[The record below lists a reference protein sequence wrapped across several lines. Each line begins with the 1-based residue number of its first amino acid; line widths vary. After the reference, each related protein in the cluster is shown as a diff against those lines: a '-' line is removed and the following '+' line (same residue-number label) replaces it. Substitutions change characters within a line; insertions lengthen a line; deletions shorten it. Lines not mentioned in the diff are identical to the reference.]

1 MKKANILATAAL
13 ATLLAACSNDS
24 DVLNT
29 PDYADTPIGLNVNVG
44 PMATRAGYDNDNLTG
59 SSFGLYLTTEGT
71 NSDERYNC
79 TNLEVIYNNGWTI
92 QGGQLLW
99 KSNDATVTYYAY
111 LPYTGIV
118 GDAASY
124 AFTVQTDQSNES
136 NVKASDLL
144 WTGGRQDATAGKALD
159 INFKHALSKLNVTLT
174 KGSELELEDGVTF
187 TSVKLSNCATEIV
200 VNLLKGTIVKTTNS
214 GQTITLYATTE
225 NKQYEC
231 ILVPQTFAQSL
242 KVEITDNNGKVY
254 TFIKSDNE
262 LTFSSG
268 KQYTLNLTVGRDKVT
283 TGTISAESWG
293 NEQQGGD
300 LVTE

>member
-24 DVLNT
+24 DVFNT

-44 PMATRAGYDNDNLTG
+44 PMATRAGYEQGALTEG
-59 SSFGLYLTTEGT
+59 SFGLYLTTDGT

-79 TNLEVIYNNGWTI
+79 TNREVKYDNGWTI

-111 LPYTGIV
+111 LPYTGTV
-118 GDAASY
+118 RDAVNY
-124 AFTVQTDQSNES
+124 AFAVQTDQSTED

-144 WTGGRQDATAGKALD
+144 CTGQQPATPGTALD
-159 INFKHALSKLNVTLT
+159 ITFKHALSKLNVTLA
-174 KGSELELEDGVTF
+174 KGSELEDGLTF
-187 TSVKLSNCATEIV
+187 TSVRLSNCATATT
-200 VNLLKGTIVKTTNS
+200 VNLTDGTTGNTTNS
-214 GQTITLYATTE
+214 GQTITMYAATPNE
-225 NKQYEC
+225 QYEC

-254 TFIKSDNE
+254 TFTSNKD
-262 LTFSSG
+262 LTFASG
-268 KQYTLNLTVGRDKVT
+268 EEYTLNLTVGRDKVT
-283 TGTISAESWG
+283 TGTISADPWG
-293 NEQQGGD
+293 EEQQGGD

>member
-1 MKKANILATAAL
+1 MKKINMIATAAL

-24 DVLNT
+24 DVFNT

-44 PMATRAGYDNDNLTG
+44 PMATRAGYEQGALTEG
-59 SSFGLYLTTEGT
+59 SFGLYLTTQDTEG
-71 NSDERYNC
+71 DERYNC
-79 TNLEVIYNNGWTI
+79 TNREVRYDNGWAI
-92 QGGQLLW
+92 QGEQLLW

-111 LPYTGIV
+111 LPYTGTV
-118 GDAASY
+118 SDDTKY
-124 AFTVQTDQSNES
+124 AFTVQTDQSTEDK
-136 NVKASDLL
+136 VKASDLL
-144 WTGGRQDATAGKALD
+144 CTGQQPATPGTALD

-174 KGSELELEDGVTF
+174 KGSELDEGVTF
-187 TSVKLSNCATEIV
+187 KSVKLSNCATKIV
-200 VNLLKGTIVKTTNS
+200 VNLLEGTFGNTTNS

-254 TFIKSDNE
+254 TFTSNKD
-262 LTFSSG
+262 LTFASG
-268 KQYTLNLTVGRDKVT
+268 EEYTLNLTVGRDKVT
-283 TGTISAESWG
+283 TGTISADPWG
-293 NEQQGGD
+293 EEQQGGD

>member
-1 MKKANILATAAL
+1 MATAAL

-44 PMATRAGYDNDNLTG
+44 PMATRAGYDNTNLTG

-79 TNLEVIYNNGWTI
+79 TNREVRYESGWTI
-92 QGGQLLW
+92 QGEQLLW

-118 GDAASY
+118 SDDTNY
-124 AFTVQTDQSNES
+124 AFTVQADQSTEDK
-136 NVKASDLL
+136 VKASDLL
-144 WTGGRQDATAGKALD
+144 WTGGRQDATAGTALD

-174 KGSELELEDGVTF
+174 KGSELDEGVTF
-187 TSVKLSNCATEIV
+187 KSVRLSNCATATT
-200 VNLLKGTIVKTTNS
+200 VNLTAGTAGTATNS
-214 GQTITLYATTE
+214 GQTITLYATTPNE
-225 NKQYEC
+225 QYEC

-254 TFIKSDNE
+254 TFTSNKD
-262 LTFSSG
+262 LTFASG
-268 KQYTLNLTVGRDKVT
+268 EEYTLNLTVGRDKVT
-283 TGTISAESWG
+283 TGTISADPWG
-293 NEQQGGD
+293 EEQQGGD

>member
-24 DVLNT
+24 DVFNT
-29 PDYADTPIGLNVNVG
+29 PDYADTPIGLNVNVS
-44 PMATRAGYDNDNLTG
+44 PMATRAGYEQGALTEG
-59 SSFGLYLTTEGT
+59 SFGLYLTTEGT

-79 TNLEVIYNNGWTI
+79 TNREVKYDNGWTI

-111 LPYTGIV
+111 LPYTGTV
-118 GDAASY
+118 SDATNY
-124 AFTVQTDQSNES
+124 AFTVKTDQSTED

-174 KGSELELEDGVTF
+174 KGTELEDGLTF
-187 TSVKLSNCATEIV
+187 TSVTLSNCATATT
-200 VNLLKGTIVKTTNS
+200 VNLTDGTTGTATNS
-214 GQTITLYATTE
+214 QTITLYAATE

-242 KVEITDNNGKVY
+242 KVEITDNNEKVY
-254 TFIKSDNE
+254 TFKSDNE

-293 NEQQGGD
+293 DEQQGGD

>member
-79 TNLEVIYNNGWTI
+79 TNREVRYESGWTI
-92 QGGQLLW
+92 QGEQLLW

-111 LPYTGIV
+111 LPYTGTV
-118 GDAASY
+118 RDAVNY
-124 AFTVQTDQSNES
+124 AFAVQTDQSTED

-144 WTGGRQDATAGKALD
+144 CTGQQPATPGTALD
-159 INFKHALSKLNVTLT
+159 ITFKHALSKLNVTLK
-174 KGSELELEDGVTF
+174 KGSELEDGQNLTF
-187 TSVKLSNCATEIV
+187 TSVRLSNCATTAT
-200 VNLLKGTIVKTTNS
+200 VNLTDGTTGNTTNS
-214 GQTITLYATTE
+214 GQTITLYAATPNE
-225 NKQYEC
+225 QYEC

-254 TFIKSDNE
+254 TFTSNKD
-262 LTFSSG
+262 LTFASG

-283 TGTISAESWG
+283 TGTISAESWD

>member
-44 PMATRAGYDNDNLTG
+44 PMATRAGYEQGALTEG
-59 SSFGLYLTTEGT
+59 SFGLYMTTEGT

-79 TNLEVIYNNGWTI
+79 TNREVKYESGWTI
-92 QGGQLLW
+92 QGEQLLW

-111 LPYTGIV
+111 LPYTGTV
-118 GDAASY
+118 SDATNY
-124 AFTVQTDQSNES
+124 AFTVKTDQSTED

-159 INFKHALSKLNVTLT
+159 INFQHALSKLNVTLT
-174 KGSELELEDGVTF
+174 KGSELEDGVTF
-187 TSVKLSNCATEIV
+187 TSVKLSNCATTTT
-200 VNLLKGTIVKTTNS
+200 VNLTDGTTGTATNS
-214 GQTITLYATTE
+214 QTITLYAATANE
-225 NKQYEC
+225 QYEC
-231 ILVPQTFAQSL
+231 ILVPQTFNQNL

-254 TFIKSDNE
+254 TFTSNKD
-262 LTFSSG
+262 LTFASG
-268 KQYTLNLTVGRDKVT
+268 EQYTLNLTVGRDKVT
-283 TGTISAESWG
+283 TGTISADPWG
-293 NEQQGGD
+293 EEQQGGD

>member
-44 PMATRAGYDNDNLTG
+44 PMATRAGYDDTNLTR

-79 TNLEVIYNNGWTI
+79 TNREVRYESGWTI

-111 LPYTGIV
+111 LPYTGTV

-124 AFTVQTDQSNES
+124 AFTVKTDQSNEN

-144 WTGGRQDATAGKALD
+144 WTGGRQDATAGTALD
-159 INFKHALSKLNVTLT
+159 INFQHALSKLNVTLK
-174 KGSELELEDGVTF
+174 KGSELDEGVTF
-187 TSVKLSNCATEIV
+187 KSVKLSNCATEIV
-200 VNLLKGTIVKTTNS
+200 VNLLEGTIVKTTNS
-214 GQTITLYATTE
+214 GQTITLYAATP

-254 TFIKSDNE
+254 TFIKSDKE

-293 NEQQGGD
+293 EEQQGGD

>member
-44 PMATRAGYDNDNLTG
+44 PMATRAGYEQGALTEG
-59 SSFGLYLTTEGT
+59 SFGLYLTTEGT

-79 TNLEVIYNNGWTI
+79 TNREVRYESGWTI
-92 QGGQLLW
+92 QGEQLLW
-99 KSNDATVTYYAY
+99 KSNDAKVTYYAY
-111 LPYTGIV
+111 LPYTGTV
-118 GDAASY
+118 SDAANY
-124 AFTVQTDQSNES
+124 AFAVQTDQSNEN

-174 KGSELELEDGVTF
+174 KGSELEDGLTF
-187 TSVKLSNCATEIV
+187 TSVTLSNCATTAT
-200 VNLLKGTIVKTTNS
+200 VNLFEGTFGNTTNS
-214 GQTITLYATTE
+214 GQTITLYAATE
-225 NKQYEC
+225 NEKYEC

-242 KVEITDNNGKVY
+242 KVEITGNNGKVY
-254 TFIKSDNE
+254 TFKSDKE

-283 TGTISAESWG
+283 TGTISAESWD
-293 NEQQGGD
+293 NEQQSGD

>member
-1 MKKANILATAAL
+1 MKKINMIATAAL

-24 DVLNT
+24 DVFNT

-44 PMATRAGYDNDNLTG
+44 PMATRAGYDNTNLTG

-79 TNLEVIYNNGWTI
+79 TNREVRYDNGWTI

-124 AFTVQTDQSNES
+124 AFAVQTDQSTED

-144 WTGGRQDATAGKALD
+144 CTGQQPATPGTALD
-159 INFKHALSKLNVTLT
+159 ITFKHALSKLNVTLK
-174 KGSELELEDGVTF
+174 KGSELEDGQNLTF
-187 TSVKLSNCATEIV
+187 TSVTLSNCATATT
-200 VNLLKGTIVKTTNS
+200 VNLTDGTTDTATKS
-214 GQTITLYATTE
+214 QTITLYAATE
-225 NKQYEC
+225 NEQYEC
-231 ILVPQTFAQSL
+231 ILVPQTFNQTL

-254 TFIKSDNE
+254 TFTSNKD
-262 LTFSSG
+262 LTFASG

-283 TGTISAESWG
+283 TGTISAKSWG
-293 NEQQGGD
+293 EEQQGGD

>member
-24 DVLNT
+24 DVFNT

-44 PMATRAGYDNDNLTG
+44 PMATRAGYDNTNLTG

-71 NSDERYNC
+71 NDDSRYNC
-79 TNLEVIYNNGWTI
+79 KNLEVIYNNGWTFKY
-92 QGGQLLW
+92 GEQLLW
-99 KSNDATVTYYAY
+99 KSNDAKVTYNAY
-111 LPYTGIV
+111 MPRTHVYNEDSYT
-118 GDAASY
+118 
-124 AFTVQTDQSNES
+124 FTVQTDQSNEY

-144 WTGGRQDATAGKALD
+144 WTGGRQDATPGTALD
-159 INFKHALSKLNVTLT
+159 INFKHALSKLKVTLT
-174 KGSELELEDGVTF
+174 KGSELEDGVTF
-187 TSVKLSNCATEIV
+187 TSVKLSNCATKIV
-200 VNLLKGTIVKTTNS
+200 VNLLAGTIVKTTNS

-225 NKQYEC
+225 NEQYEC

-254 TFIKSDNE
+254 TFTSNKD
-262 LTFSSG
+262 LTFASG
-268 KQYTLNLTVGRDKVT
+268 EEYTLNLTVGRDKVT

-293 NEQQGGD
+293 EEQQGGD

>member
-24 DVLNT
+24 DVFNT
-29 PDYADTPIGLNVNVG
+29 PDYADTPIGLNVNVS
-44 PMATRAGYDNDNLTG
+44 PMATRAGYEQGALTEG
-59 SSFGLYLTTEGT
+59 SFGLYLTTEGT

-79 TNLEVIYNNGWTI
+79 TNREVKYDNGWTI

-144 WTGGRQDATAGKALD
+144 WTGQQTATPGTALD

-174 KGSELELEDGVTF
+174 KGSELEDGVTF
-187 TSVKLSNCATEIV
+187 TSVKLSNCATKIV
-200 VNLLKGTIVKTTNS
+200 VNLLEGTFGNTTNS

-254 TFIKSDNE
+254 TFTSNKD
-262 LTFSSG
+262 LTFASG
-268 KQYTLNLTVGRDKVT
+268 EEYTLNLTVGRDKVT
-283 TGTISAESWG
+283 TGTISADPWG
-293 NEQQGGD
+293 EEQQGGD

>member
-1 MKKANILATAAL
+1 MKKTNILATAAL

-44 PMATRAGYDNDNLTG
+44 PMATRAGYEQGALTEG
-59 SSFGLYLTTEGT
+59 SFGLYLTTEGT

-79 TNLEVIYNNGWTI
+79 TNREVKYDNGWTI

-111 LPYTGIV
+111 LPYTGTV
-118 GDAASY
+118 SDATNY
-124 AFTVQTDQSNES
+124 AFTVQTDQSTED

-144 WTGGRQDATAGKALD
+144 CTGQQPATPGTALD
-159 INFKHALSKLNVTLT
+159 ITFKHALSKLNVTLK
-174 KGSELELEDGVTF
+174 KGSELDEGVTF
-187 TSVKLSNCATEIV
+187 KSVKLSNCATATT
-200 VNLLKGTIVKTTNS
+200 VNLTDGTTDTATKS
-214 GQTITLYATTE
+214 QTITLYAATE
-225 NKQYEC
+225 NEQYEC

-254 TFIKSDNE
+254 TFKSDKE

-293 NEQQGGD
+293 EEQQGGD

>member
-24 DVLNT
+24 DVFNT
-29 PDYADTPIGLNVNVG
+29 PDYADTPIGLNVNVS
-44 PMATRAGYDNDNLTG
+44 PMATRAGYEQGALTEG
-59 SSFGLYLTTEGT
+59 SFGLYLTTEGT

-79 TNLEVIYNNGWTI
+79 TNRAVKYDNGWTI
-92 QGGQLLW
+92 QGEQLLW

-111 LPYTGIV
+111 LPYTGTV
-118 GDAASY
+118 SDATNY
-124 AFTVQTDQSNES
+124 AFTVKTDQSTED

-144 WTGGRQDATAGKALD
+144 WTGQQTATPGTALD
-159 INFKHALSKLNVTLT
+159 ITFKHALSKLNVTLT
-174 KGSELELEDGVTF
+174 KGTELENGLTF
-187 TSVKLSNCATEIV
+187 TSVTLSNCATATT
-200 VNLLKGTIVKTTNS
+200 VNLTDGTVGTATNS
-214 GQTITLYATTE
+214 GQTITLYAATE

-242 KVEITDNNGKVY
+242 KVEITGNNGKVY
-254 TFIKSDNE
+254 TFTSNKD
-262 LTFSSG
+262 LTFASG
-268 KQYTLNLTVGRDKVT
+268 EQYTLNLTVGRNKVT

-293 NEQQGGD
+293 DEQQGGN

>member
-1 MKKANILATAAL
+1 MRVTAAL

-29 PDYADTPIGLNVNVG
+29 PDYADTPIGLNVNVS
-44 PMATRAGYDNDNLTG
+44 PMATRAGYEQGALTEG
-59 SSFGLYLTTEGT
+59 SFGLYLTTQDTEG
-71 NSDERYNC
+71 DERYNC
-79 TNLEVIYNNGWTI
+79 TNREVRYESGWTI
-92 QGGQLLW
+92 QGEQLLW

-118 GDAASY
+118 SDATNY
-124 AFTVQTDQSNES
+124 AFTVQTDQSTED

-144 WTGGRQDATAGKALD
+144 CTGQQPATPGTALD
-159 INFKHALSKLNVTLT
+159 ITFKHALSKLNVTLK
-174 KGSELELEDGVTF
+174 KGSELEDGQNLTF
-187 TSVKLSNCATEIV
+187 TSVTLSNCATATT
-200 VNLLKGTIVKTTNS
+200 VNLTDGTTDTATKS
-214 GQTITLYATTE
+214 QTITLYAATANE
-225 NKQYEC
+225 KYEC
-231 ILVPQTFAQSL
+231 ILVPQTFNQTL

-254 TFIKSDNE
+254 TFKSDNE

-283 TGTISAESWG
+283 TGTISAKSWG
-293 NEQQGGD
+293 EEQQGGD

>member
-24 DVLNT
+24 DVFNT

-44 PMATRAGYDNDNLTG
+44 PMATRAGYEQGALTEG
-59 SSFGLYLTTEGT
+59 SFGLYLTTEGT

-79 TNLEVIYNNGWTI
+79 TNREVRYESGWTI
-92 QGGQLLW
+92 QGEQLLW

-111 LPYTGIV
+111 LPYTGTV
-118 GDAASY
+118 SDATKY
-124 AFTVQTDQSNES
+124 AFTVQTDQSTED

-144 WTGGRQDATAGKALD
+144 CTGQQPATPGTALD
-159 INFKHALSKLNVTLT
+159 IKFKHALSKLNVTLK
-174 KGSELELEDGVTF
+174 KGSELEDGQNLTF
-187 TSVKLSNCATEIV
+187 TSVRLSNCATATT
-200 VNLLKGTIVKTTNS
+200 VNLTDGTTGNTTNS
-214 GQTITLYATTE
+214 GQTITLYAATPNE
-225 NKQYEC
+225 QYEC

-254 TFIKSDNE
+254 TFTSNKG
-262 LTFSSG
+262 LTFASG
-268 KQYTLNLTVGRDKVT
+268 EQYTLNLTVGRDKVT
-283 TGTISAESWG
+283 TGTISAESWD

>member
-1 MKKANILATAAL
+1 MKKINMIATAAL

-24 DVLNT
+24 DVFNT

-44 PMATRAGYDNDNLTG
+44 PMATRAGYDNTNLTG

-79 TNLEVIYNNGWTI
+79 TNREVRYDNGWTI

-111 LPYTGIV
+111 LPYTETV
-118 GDAASY
+118 GNAASY

-174 KGSELELEDGVTF
+174 KGSELDEGVTF
-187 TSVKLSNCATEIV
+187 KSVTLSNCATTTT
-200 VNLLKGTIVKTTNS
+200 VNLFEGMFGNTTNS
-214 GQTITLYATTE
+214 GQTITLYAATPNE
-225 NKQYEC
+225 KYEC
-231 ILVPQTFAQSL
+231 ILVPQTFAQNL

-254 TFIKSDNE
+254 TFTSNKD
-262 LTFSSG
+262 LTFASG
-268 KQYTLNLTVGRDKVT
+268 EEYTLNLTVGRDKVT
-283 TGTISAESWG
+283 TGTISADPWG
-293 NEQQGGD
+293 EEQQGGD

>member
-1 MKKANILATAAL
+1 MMATAAL

-24 DVLNT
+24 DVFNT

-44 PMATRAGYDNDNLTG
+44 PMATRAGYEQGALTEG
-59 SSFGLYLTTEGT
+59 SFGLYLTTEGT

-79 TNLEVIYNNGWTI
+79 TNREVRYESGWTI

-111 LPYTGIV
+111 LPYTGTV
-118 GDAASY
+118 SDDTNY
-124 AFTVQTDQSNES
+124 AFAVQTDQNSDES

-144 WTGGRQDATAGKALD
+144 WTGQQTATPGTALD

-174 KGSELELEDGVTF
+174 KGSELEDKLTF
-187 TSVKLSNCATEIV
+187 TSVKLSNCATATT
-200 VNLLKGTIVKTTNS
+200 VNLTAGTAGTATNS
-214 GQTITLYATTE
+214 GQTITLYAATPSE
-225 NKQYEC
+225 QYEC

-254 TFIKSDNE
+254 TFTSNKD
-262 LTFSSG
+262 LTFASG
-268 KQYTLNLTVGRDKVT
+268 EEYTLNLTVGRDKVT
-283 TGTISAESWG
+283 TGTISADPWG
-293 NEQQGGD
+293 EEQQGGD

>member
-24 DVLNT
+24 DVFNT

-44 PMATRAGYDNDNLTG
+44 PMATRAGYDNTNLTG

-79 TNLEVIYNNGWTI
+79 TNREVRYESGWTI
-92 QGGQLLW
+92 QGEQLLW

-111 LPYTGIV
+111 LPYTETV
-118 GDAASY
+118 SDAANY
-124 AFTVQTDQSNES
+124 AFAVQTDQNSDES

-144 WTGGRQDATAGKALD
+144 WTGQQTATPGTALD

-174 KGSELELEDGVTF
+174 KGSELDEGVTF
-187 TSVKLSNCATEIV
+187 KSVKLSNCATEIV
-200 VNLLKGTIVKTTNS
+200 VNLLEGTFGSTTNS

-254 TFIKSDNE
+254 TFTSNKD
-262 LTFSSG
+262 LTFASG
-268 KQYTLNLTVGRDKVT
+268 EEYTLNLTVGRDKVT
-283 TGTISAESWG
+283 TGTISADPWG
-293 NEQQGGD
+293 EEQQGGD

>member
-1 MKKANILATAAL
+1 MKANILTL
-13 ATLLAACSNDS
+13 AVLAATVLTGCSNDD

-29 PDYADTPIGLNVNVG
+29 PDYADTPIGLNVNVAS
-44 PMATRAGYDNDNLTG
+44 MATRAGYDDTNLTG

-79 TNLEVIYNNGWTI
+79 TNREVRYDNGWTI

-111 LPYTGIV
+111 LPYTGTV
-118 GDAASY
+118 SDATNY
-124 AFTVQTDQSNES
+124 AFTVQTDQSNEN

-174 KGSELELEDGVTF
+174 KGTELENGLTF
-187 TSVKLSNCATEIV
+187 TSVNLSNCATATT
-200 VNLLKGTIVKTTNS
+200 VNLTAGTAGTATNS
-214 GQTITLYATTE
+214 GQTITLYAATANE
-225 NKQYEC
+225 KYEC
-231 ILVPQTFAQSL
+231 ILVPQTFNQTL

-254 TFIKSDNE
+254 TFKSDNE

-293 NEQQGGD
+293 SEQQGGD

>member
-24 DVLNT
+24 DVFNT
-29 PDYADTPIGLNVNVG
+29 PDYADTPIGLNVNVS
-44 PMATRAGYDNDNLTG
+44 PMATRAGYEQGALTEG
-59 SSFGLYLTTEGT
+59 SFGLYLTTEGT

-79 TNLEVIYNNGWTI
+79 TNREVRYESGWTI

-111 LPYTGIV
+111 LPYTGTV

-124 AFTVQTDQSNES
+124 VFTVKTDQGDES

-144 WTGGRQDATAGKALD
+144 YTGQQPATPGTALD
-159 INFKHALSKLNVTLT
+159 INFQHALSKLNVTLA
-174 KGSELELEDGVTF
+174 KGSELEDGLTF

-200 VNLLKGTIVKTTNS
+200 VNLLEGTIVKTTNS
-214 GQTITLYATTE
+214 GQTITLYATTPSE
-225 NKQYEC
+225 QYEC

-242 KVEITDNNGKVY
+242 KVEITDKNGKVY
-254 TFIKSDNE
+254 TFTSNKD
-262 LTFSSG
+262 LTFASG
-268 KQYTLNLTVGRDKVT
+268 EEYTLNLTVGRDKVT
-283 TGTISAESWG
+283 TGTISADPWG
-293 NEQQGGD
+293 EEQQGGD

>member
-44 PMATRAGYDNDNLTG
+44 PMATRAGYEQGALTEG
-59 SSFGLYLTTEGT
+59 SFGLYLTTEGT
-71 NSDERYNC
+71 NSDSRYNC
-79 TNLEVIYNNGWTI
+79 TNREVRYESGWTI

-111 LPYTGIV
+111 LPYTGTV
-118 GDAASY
+118 GNAANY
-124 AFTVQTDQSNES
+124 AFAVQTDQSDES

-144 WTGGRQDATAGKALD
+144 YTGQQPATPGTALD
-159 INFKHALSKLNVTLT
+159 INFQHALSKLKVTLT
-174 KGSELELEDGVTF
+174 KGTELEDGLTF
-187 TSVKLSNCATEIV
+187 TSVKLSNCATATT
-200 VNLLKGTIVKTTNS
+200 VNLTAGTAGTATNS
-214 GQTITLYATTE
+214 GQTITLYAATE

-242 KVEITDNNGKVY
+242 KVEITDKNGKVY
-254 TFIKSDNE
+254 TFTSNKD
-262 LTFSSG
+262 LTFASG
-268 KQYTLNLTVGRDKVT
+268 EQYTLNLTVGRDKVT

-293 NEQQGGD
+293 SEQQGGD

>member
-1 MKKANILATAAL
+1 MIATAAL

-24 DVLNT
+24 DVFNT

-44 PMATRAGYDNDNLTG
+44 PMATRAGYDNTNLTG

-79 TNLEVIYNNGWTI
+79 TNREVRYDNGWTI

-124 AFTVQTDQSNES
+124 AFAVQTDQSTED

-144 WTGGRQDATAGKALD
+144 CTGQQPATPGTALD
-159 INFKHALSKLNVTLT
+159 ITFKHALSKLNVTLK
-174 KGSELELEDGVTF
+174 KGSELEDGQNLTF
-187 TSVKLSNCATEIV
+187 TSVTLSNCATATT
-200 VNLLKGTIVKTTNS
+200 VNLTDGTTDTATKS
-214 GQTITLYATTE
+214 QTITLYAATE
-225 NKQYEC
+225 NEQYEC
-231 ILVPQTFAQSL
+231 ILVPQTFNQTL

-254 TFIKSDNE
+254 TFTSNKD
-262 LTFSSG
+262 LTFASG

-283 TGTISAESWG
+283 TGTISAKSWG
-293 NEQQGGD
+293 EEQQGGD

>member
-24 DVLNT
+24 DVFNT
-29 PDYADTPIGLNVNVG
+29 PDYADTPIGLNVNVS
-44 PMATRAGYDNDNLTG
+44 PMVTRAGYEQGALTEG
-59 SSFGLYLTTEGT
+59 SFGLYLTTEGT

-79 TNLEVIYNNGWTI
+79 TNREVKYDNGWTI

-111 LPYTGIV
+111 LPYTGAV
-118 GDAASY
+118 SDAASY

-144 WTGGRQDATAGKALD
+144 WTGGRQDATAGTALD
-159 INFKHALSKLNVTLT
+159 ITFKHALSKLNVTLT
-174 KGSELELEDGVTF
+174 KGSELDKGVTF
-187 TSVKLSNCATEIV
+187 KSVKLSNCATTTT
-200 VNLLKGTIVKTTNS
+200 VNLFEGMFGNTTNS
-214 GQTITLYATTE
+214 QTITLYAATP

-242 KVEITDNNGKVY
+242 KVEITDDNGKVY
-254 TFIKSDNE
+254 TFTSNKD
-262 LTFSSG
+262 LTFASG
-268 KQYTLNLTVGRDKVT
+268 EEYTLNLTVGRDKVT
-283 TGTISAESWG
+283 TGTISADPWG
-293 NEQQGGD
+293 EEQQGGD

>member
-24 DVLNT
+24 DVFNT
-29 PDYADTPIGLNVNVG
+29 PDYADTPIGLNVNVS
-44 PMATRAGYDNDNLTG
+44 PMATRAGYEQGALTEG
-59 SSFGLYLTTEGT
+59 SFGLYLTTEGT

-79 TNLEVIYNNGWTI
+79 TNREVKYDNGWTI

-111 LPYTGIV
+111 LPYTGTV
-118 GDAASY
+118 SDATNYAS
-124 AFTVQTDQSNES
+124 TVKTDQSTED

-159 INFKHALSKLNVTLT
+159 INFKHELSKLNVTLT
-174 KGSELELEDGVTF
+174 KGTELEDGLTF
-187 TSVKLSNCATEIV
+187 TSVTLSNCATATT
-200 VNLLKGTIVKTTNS
+200 VNLTDGTTGTATNS
-214 GQTITLYATTE
+214 QTITLYAATE

-242 KVEITDNNGKVY
+242 KVEITDNNEKVY
-254 TFIKSDNE
+254 TFKSDNE

-293 NEQQGGD
+293 DEQQGGD

>member
-44 PMATRAGYDNDNLTG
+44 PMATRAGYDNTNLTG

-79 TNLEVIYNNGWTI
+79 TNREVRYESGWTI
-92 QGGQLLW
+92 QGEQLLW

-118 GDAASY
+118 SDAANY
-124 AFTVQTDQSNES
+124 AFAVQTDQNSDES

-144 WTGGRQDATAGKALD
+144 WTGQQTATPGTALD

-174 KGSELELEDGVTF
+174 KGSELEDELTF

-200 VNLLKGTIVKTTNS
+200 VNLFEGTFGNTTNS
-214 GQTITLYATTE
+214 GQTITMYATTE
-225 NKQYEC
+225 NEQYEC

-254 TFIKSDNE
+254 TFTSNKD
-262 LTFSSG
+262 LTFASG
-268 KQYTLNLTVGRDKVT
+268 EEYTLNLTVGRDKVT

-293 NEQQGGD
+293 SEQQGGD

>member
-24 DVLNT
+24 DVFNT

-44 PMATRAGYDNDNLTG
+44 PMATRAGYEQGALTEG
-59 SSFGLYLTTEGT
+59 SFGLYLTTEGT

-79 TNLEVIYNNGWTI
+79 TNREVKYDNGWTI

-99 KSNDATVTYYAY
+99 KSNDAKVTYNAY
-111 LPYTGIV
+111 MPRTHVYNEDSYT
-118 GDAASY
+118 
-124 AFTVQTDQSNES
+124 FTVQTDQSNEN

-144 WTGGRQDATAGKALD
+144 WTGGRQDATPGTALD

-174 KGSELELEDGVTF
+174 KGSELDEGVTF
-187 TSVKLSNCATEIV
+187 KSVKLSNCATKIV
-200 VNLLKGTIVKTTNS
+200 VNLLEGTFGNTTNS

-283 TGTISAESWG
+283 TGTISADSWD

>member
-24 DVLNT
+24 DVFNT

-71 NSDERYNC
+71 NDDSRYNC
-79 TNLEVIYNNGWTI
+79 TNLEVIYNNGWTFKY
-92 QGGQLLW
+92 GEQLLW
-99 KSNDATVTYYAY
+99 KSNDAKVTYNAY
-111 LPYTGIV
+111 MPRTHVYNEDSYT
-118 GDAASY
+118 
-124 AFTVQTDQSNES
+124 FTVQTDQSNEY

-174 KGSELELEDGVTF
+174 KGSELEDGVTF
-187 TSVKLSNCATEIV
+187 TSVMLSNCATTTT
-200 VNLLKGTIVKTTNS
+200 VNLTDGTTGTATNS
-214 GQTITLYATTE
+214 QTITLYAATANE
-225 NKQYEC
+225 QYEC
-231 ILVPQTFAQSL
+231 ILVPQTFNQTL
-242 KVEITDNNGKVY
+242 KVEITDNNEKVY
-254 TFIKSDNE
+254 TFKSDNE

-293 NEQQGGD
+293 DEQQGGD